1 MPSIA
6 PPGPLPRP
14 DHQHAFF
21 EQEGWHHRARLRAR
35 HGHRTRTMSAEKTI
49 TETSSYGK
57 ETPVGRPDI
66 DGRAGIFV
74 PTAEFDIS
82 NNTTIRKGAGIVGF
96 GNLDGTLTVYFEA
109 NRFDESN
116 LHKWEHKAR
125 KAYDRMVMGAPTVS
139 KAKIDARMLE
149 QVGIIDG
156 MGINLKHPERLTH
169 WLAISNVPDTAPEEP
184 VVRWK
189 NR

>member
-14 DHQHAFF
+14 DYQHAFF
-21 EQEGWHHRARLRAR
+21 EQDDWRCRARLRSR
-35 HGHRTRTMSAEKTI
+35 YGHHTRTMSAEKPI

-57 ETPVGRPDI
+57 DTPVGRPDI

-74 PTAEFDIS
+74 PTAEFDLD
-82 NNTTIRKGAGIVGF
+82 NTTTIRKGAGIVGF

-125 KAYDRMVMGAPTVS
+125 P
-139 KAKIDARMLE
+139 
-149 QVGIIDG
+149 
-156 MGINLKHPERLTH
+156 
-169 WLAISNVPDTAPEEP
+169 
-184 VVRWK
+184 
-189 NR
+189 